1 MSSCHCGPRYEQC
14 NIVKLNACMHALG
27 TWVVLVT
34 CARWCVRVPVDGD
47 EPLMSGSGVVSKD
60 VTDDDLLDSWHE
72 ALTKWHQQLKQ
83 KPKQV
88 RFMQA

>member
-1 MSSCHCGPRYEQC
+1 MQHSSAKCLYVCVGY
-14 NIVKLNACMHALG
+14 LG
-27 TWVVLVT
+27 CVHVLVT

-88 RFMQA
+88 RLIQA

>member
-1 MSSCHCGPRYEQC
+1 M
-14 NIVKLNACMHALG
+14 
-27 TWVVLVT
+27 
-34 CARWCVRVPVDGD
+34 PVDGD

-88 RFMQA
+88 RVYLYVGVNLQLCSRIARVQSCKFTPTYR